1 MPKRKRVT
9 IKNFDEDLYRL
20 IKVYASLE
28 GKTVAAVIEEAVRS
42 WLSGKSNYG
51 EVLEW
56 ARLEEEYRRNYD
68 VLKRELEALQSRY
81 GEGYVLICNGRVI
94 GVFSSYLEAARK
106 SLEAC
111 STQALIVKL
120 PYEKRVKKVELGLPW

>member
-56 ARLEEEYRRNYD
+56 ARLEEEYRRNYN
-68 VLKRELEALQSRY
+68 VLERELEALQSRY
-81 GEGYVLICNGRVI
+81 GEGYVLVCNGRVI

-120 PYEKRVKKVELGLPW
+120 PYEKRVEKVELGLPW